1 MHKAGENFDLPY
13 AEGLRCKLNSKLPLF
28 FLLQSGVKSQTYKR
42 EVFMK
47 KHRWLAALAVMVMAF
62 AAFDCKTDTDTE
74 TGWKDKTYCS
84 AVTFTSEATADGVKV
99 TMATTTEGAVIY
111 YTTDGT
117 LPTKESTEY
126 SKTVEFTKDATVKAI
141 AIKEGI
147 DNSPVSVATVSIK
160 EKTITET
167 KIEYVDKTYCSAVTF
182 TSEATADGVKVTMA
196 TTTEGAVIYYTTDGT
211 LPTKE
216 STEYSKTVEFTKDAT
231 VKAIAIKEGID
242 NSPVSVATV
251 SIKEKTITETK
262 IEYVDKK
269 ADETAPASVTE
280 LTAQAKDSRILL
292 TWKDAA
298 DSDVYGYE
306 VSYSGI
312 KPINRVVLPALD
324 ITSMMVPPK
333 AGGTYINGL
342 TNGTEYTFTV
352 KTVDT
357 SGNKSE
363 GVTVKGTPVAIGA
376 GETLKI
382 ALTAAVPQENGY
394 TGNKSNTKVTV
405 TANITTASKVKKV
418 VWKKDGSLIAK
429 KLLADENAAD
439 ATKTE
444 DNAVWTFDIT
454 AQDESANGGYTLAAI
469 DEAGREEA
477 ERIIIDNFDFTPPGK
492 VKVTSAVYSSELSS
506 IIINWTEPVD
516 ADYHHVDITFT
527 TNDGTG
533 DSEPSQAITVNKG
546 TLNKTFSG
554 IDGEKAYYTYTFVA
568 YDELG
573 NRGREYIHKVP
584 VKTTVSNI
592 PEGFVEVKGTT
603 ITGSESWTP
612 SSGVFVSG
620 RTITIPDMYV
630 CDHEV
635 TRGEF
640 KEVMGTDPSTASAY
654 DKDGNKLTGDDVLN
668 NPVNN
673 VNWYAAIA
681 YCNKLSLK
689 ENLTPCYSV
698 SGITDWE
705 NLAYSSIPTSGN
717 STWNELTYD
726 EEADG
731 YRLPTE
737 AEWEWLAR
745 GGENYTY
752 AGSNTVDDVAWCK
765 TNTNQTGTREVKTK
779 QANGYG
785 LYDMSGNVFEWCYDW
800 YDTVNSSTADTGAS
814 SGSRR
819 VLRGGSWNS
828 GDSICQVSIRGGND
842 PCHLSGSL
850 GFRVVCSAN

>member
-1 MHKAGENFDLPY
+1 M
-13 AEGLRCKLNSKLPLF
+13 
-28 FLLQSGVKSQTYKR
+28 KS
-42 EVFMK
+42 VLK
-47 KHRWLAALAVMVMAF
+47 KVAWLVLAALAL
-62 AAFDCKTDTDTE
+62 AAFGCKTDTETE
-74 TGWKDKTYCS
+74 TELKDKIYCS
-84 AVTFTSEATADGVKV
+84 AVTFTSESTADGVKV

-126 SKTVEFTKDATVKAI
+126 SEAVEFTKDATVKAI

-147 DNSPVSVATVSIK
+147 ENSPVSIATVSIK
-160 EKTITET
+160 EKTI
-167 KIEYVDKTYCSAVTF
+167 I
-182 TSEATADGVKVTMA
+182 
-196 TTTEGAVIYYTTDGT
+196 
-211 LPTKE
+211 
-216 STEYSKTVEFTKDAT
+216 
-231 VKAIAIKEGID
+231 
-242 NSPVSVATV
+242 
-251 SIKEKTITETK
+251 
-262 IEYVDKK
+262 
-269 ADETAPASVTE
+269 ADETAPANVTE
-280 LTAQAKDSRILL
+280 LIAQAKDSRILL

-298 DSDVYGYE
+298 DSDIYGYE
-306 VSYSGI
+306 VSYSGT

-324 ITSMMVPPK
+324 TISMMVPPK
-333 AGGTYINGL
+333 AEGTYVNGL

-352 KTVDT
+352 KTVDI

-363 GVTVKGTPVAIGA
+363 GVTVKGTPVATDA

-382 ALTAAVPQENGY
+382 TLTASVPQENGY
-394 TGNKSNTKVTV
+394 TGNKSNSKVTV
-405 TANITTASKVKKV
+405 KANITTASNVKKV

-429 KLLADENAAD
+429 TLLADETAAD
-439 ATKTE
+439 ATETE
-444 DNAVWTFDIT
+444 DNAVWTFDIM
-454 AQDESANGGYTLAAI
+454 AQDESANGTYTVASI
-469 DEAGREEA
+469 DEVGREEA
-477 ERIIIDNFDFTPPGK
+477 EQITIDNFDFTPPGR
-492 VKVTSAVYSSELSS
+492 VKVTNAVYSGELSS

-527 TNDGTG
+527 TNDGTS

-554 IDGEKAYYTYTFVA
+554 IDGEKAYYTYTFVT

-612 SSGVFVSG
+612 SSDVFVSG
-620 RTITIPDMYV
+620 RSITISDMYV

-640 KEVMGTDPSTASAY
+640 KEVMGTDPSTANAY
-654 DKDGNKLTGDDVLN
+654 DKDGNKLTGDAVIN
-668 NPVNN
+668 NPVNY

-698 SGITDWE
+698 SGVTDWE
-705 NLAYSSIPTSGN
+705 TLAYSSIPTSSN
-717 STWNELTYD
+717 STWNALTYD
-726 EEADG
+726 KEADG

-752 AGSNTVDDVAWCK
+752 AGSNTVDDVAWYT
-765 TNTNQTGTREVKTK
+765 TNTNDTGSREVKTK

-785 LYDMSGNVFEWCYDW
+785 LYDMSGNVWEWCYDW
-800 YDTVNSSTADTGAS
+800 YGTVNSSTADTGAS
-814 SGSRR
+814 SGSDR
-819 VLRGGSWNS
+819 VLRGGSWCNTS
-828 GDSICQVSIRGGND
+828 FCAVSERVGSIPNDRYGNY
-842 PCHLSGSL
+842 
-850 GFRVVCSAN
+850 GFRVVRSSSK

>member
-1 MHKAGENFDLPY
+1 
-13 AEGLRCKLNSKLPLF
+13 
-28 FLLQSGVKSQTYKR
+28 
-42 EVFMK
+42 MK
-47 KHRWLAALAVMVMAF
+47 KHRWIAALAAMVMAL
-62 AAFDCKTDTDTE
+62 AAFGCKTE
-74 TGWKDKTYCS
+74 IEYVDKTCCS
-84 AVTFTSEATADGVKV
+84 AVTFTSEVTADGVKV
-99 TMATTTEGAVIY
+99 TMATATEGAVIY

-117 LPTKESTEY
+117 LPTKESTKY
-126 SKTVEFTKDATVKAI
+126 SEAVEFTQDATVKAI
-141 AIKEGI
+141 SIKEGI
-147 DNSPVSVATVSIK
+147 ENSPVSI
-160 EKTITET
+160 
-167 KIEYVDKTYCSAVTF
+167 
-182 TSEATADGVKVTMA
+182 
-196 TTTEGAVIYYTTDGT
+196 
-211 LPTKE
+211 
-216 STEYSKTVEFTKDAT
+216 
-231 VKAIAIKEGID
+231 
-242 NSPVSVATV
+242 ATV

-382 ALTAAVPQENGY
+382 ALTASVPQENGY

-429 KLLADENAAD
+429 TLLADENAAD
-439 ATKTE
+439 ATETE

-454 AQDESANGGYTLAAI
+454 AQDESANGGYTVAAI

-477 ERIIIDNFDFTPPGK
+477 EQITIDNFDFTPPGK

-527 TNDGTG
+527 TNDGIN

-554 IDGEKAYYTYTFVA
+554 IDGEKAYYTYTFVT

-573 NRGREYIHKVP
+573 NKGGEYKRKVAVNSP
-584 VKTTVSNI
+584 VSNYSDCVVGDFI
-592 PEGFVEVKGTT
+592 LEDGTILPKDESPEKDTVVAVIVRAAADGKPALGVGIVHSRSGLAWCKSSVKGYNIN
-603 ITGSESWTP
+603 ITALQGDKTSGYTDGSDGWKILKEACSDAESNP
-612 SSGVFVSG
+612 
-620 RTITIPDMYV
+620 
-630 CDHEV
+630 
-635 TRGEF
+635 
-640 KEVMGTDPSTASAY
+640 
-654 DKDGNKLTGDDVLN
+654 GNYPAWNYSLTYAETNDLTGDLAEG
-668 NPVNN
+668 
-673 VNWYAAIA
+673 WY
-681 YCNKLSLK
+681 
-689 ENLTPCYSV
+689 
-698 SGITDWE
+698 
-705 NLAYSSIPTSGN
+705 
-717 STWNELTYD
+717 
-726 EEADG
+726 
-731 YRLPTE
+731 LPTL
-737 AEWEWLAR
+737 AELYTIYRNKTVVDASLSKAGGSTFGTSWYWSCCQSSSYDNYAR
-745 GGENYTY
+745 ELYF
-752 AGSNTVDDVAWCK
+752 
-765 TNTNQTGTREVKTK
+765 
-779 QANGYG
+779 ANGS
-785 LYDMSGNVFEWCYDW
+785 MN
-800 YDTVNSSTADTGAS
+800 GANKN
-814 SGSRR
+814 
-819 VLRGGSWNS
+819 LNY
-828 GDSICQVSIRGGND
+828 NYY
-842 PCHLSGSL
+842 
-850 GFRVVCSAN
+850 VCSVRAFN